1 MRSFKLP
8 YRSTLQVG
16 LLIGIWYIGT
26 LIQIALSLPIS
37 GGVVGLTLLLISLLA
52 GVFKLDW
59 IKSGSDLLL
68 AELLLFFIPCII
80 GLINYKHLFLT
91 QGWQLVL
98 SIVLVTICVMT
109 CTAYCVF
116 LGFKL
121 EAKFQK
127 KPKQSHQLNSQI

>member
-1 MRSFKLP
+1 MRSFKLT

-26 LIQIALSLPIS
+26 LIQVALSLPIS

-80 GLINYKHLFLT
+80 GLIRA
-91 QGWQLVL
+91 
-98 SIVLVTICVMT
+98 C
-109 CTAYCVF
+109 
-116 LGFKL
+116 
-121 EAKFQK
+121 
-127 KPKQSHQLNSQI
+127 HQLP

>member
-80 GLINYKHLFLT
+80 GLIKYKHLFFFFV
-91 QGWQLVL
+91 WRLVL
-98 SIVLVTICVMT
+98 SIVLGTICVMT

-116 LGFKL
+116 LCF
-121 EAKFQK
+121 
-127 KPKQSHQLNSQI
+127 